1 MKRFM
6 ALSLNGYKSMN
17 SKAVDQLCK
26 VINKHLHDLDRVLN
40 GFIEFMPYFEFDK
53 YLKLLVAEIS
63 KKNNLTR
70 RNINILGEYYSMCQL
85 LELEYKQWDIDN
97 FESNLQYEEI
107 NSMYVEIYNSCNNDV
122 LNFLKVYDSEN
133 IKESCFEEEE
143 PISIT
148 HYIQRVEKGAI
159 TWRKRIVERIIESV
173 SIKPSIGGI
182 SIDIKTLFRR
192 NKE

>member
-1 MKRFM
+1 
-6 ALSLNGYKSMN
+6 MN

-40 GFIEFMPYFEFDK
+40 GFIEFMPYFEFEK
-53 YLKLLVAEIS
+53 YLKFLVAEIS

-70 RNINILGEYYSMCQL
+70 RNINILGEYYSMCQW
-85 LELEYKQWDIDN
+85 LELEYKKWDIDN
-97 FESNLQYEEI
+97 FESNPQYEEI
-107 NSMYVEIYNSCNNDV
+107 NSMYIEIYNSCNNEV

-133 IKESCFEEEE
+133 IKEIRFDEEE

-148 HYIQRVEKGAI
+148 PYIQRVEKGAI
-159 TWRKRIVERIIESV
+159 TWLKRIVERIIEAV
-173 SIKPSIGGI
+173 SLKPGIGGI

-192 NKE
+192 NK